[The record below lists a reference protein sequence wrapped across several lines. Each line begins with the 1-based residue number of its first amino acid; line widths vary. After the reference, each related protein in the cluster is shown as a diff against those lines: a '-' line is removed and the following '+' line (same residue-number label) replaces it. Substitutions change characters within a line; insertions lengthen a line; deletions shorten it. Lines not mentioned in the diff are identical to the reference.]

1 MYHTDM
7 EQQYIEIGKRILEL
21 RKLRHM
27 TQQKLAEA
35 VGYETSTAISLIES
49 GKRRVQLSELEKFA
63 QELNTSSQYLLT
75 GKEPVADISI
85 ALRAEKNLDKHQ
97 IEQVVDFIDFI
108 KRDRKSDGG
117 K

>member
-1 MYHTDM
+1 M
-7 EQQYIEIGKRILEL
+7 EQQYIEIGKRILKL
-21 RKLRHM
+21 RKLQRM
-27 TQQKLAEA
+27 TQQELAEA

-85 ALRAEKNLDKHQ
+85 ALRAEKDLDKDQ
-97 IEQVVDFIDFI
+97 IQQVVNFIDFV
-108 KRDRKSDGG
+108 KQTRKNDGG

>member
-1 MYHTDM
+1 M
-7 EQQYIEIGKRILEL
+7 EEQYIEIGGRISAL
-21 RKLRHM
+21 RKSLGM
-27 TQQKLAEA
+27 SQQKLASA

-85 ALRAEKNLDKHQ
+85 ALRAEKDLDKHQ

-108 KRDRKSDGG
+108 KRDRKNDGG

>member
-1 MYHTDM
+1 MYHIDM
-7 EQQYIEIGKRILEL
+7 EQPYIEIGGRISTL
-21 RKLRHM
+21 RKSLNIS
-27 TQQKLAEA
+27 QQRLANT

-85 ALRAEKNLDKHQ
+85 ALRAEKNLDKEQ
-97 IEQVVDFIDFI
+97 IEQVVNFIDFI
-108 KRDRKSDGG
+108 KQVRK